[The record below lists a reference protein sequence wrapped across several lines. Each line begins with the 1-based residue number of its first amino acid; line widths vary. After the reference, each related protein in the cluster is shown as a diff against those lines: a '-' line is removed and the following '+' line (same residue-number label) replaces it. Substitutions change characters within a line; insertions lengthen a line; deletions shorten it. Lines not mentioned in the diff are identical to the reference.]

1 MSPMKLARYFDHTIL
16 KPAATA
22 AEVAKICKEAISYG
36 FFSVCIN
43 PVHVKRVSDL
53 LAGTEVQVCSV
64 VGFPLGTNTSA
75 MKARETRQAI
85 EDGANEID
93 MVINVGALKDKD
105 YDFVGNDIRGVVEAA
120 SGNVVK
126 VIIETCLLEKSEIVE
141 ACRISGKAGAHFVK
155 TSTGF
160 AGGGATPEDVAL
172 MKKTVGSDLQ
182 VKASGGI
189 KSLADARKLIN
200 AGADRIGASAGVTIM
215 TELEEL
221 TPHKGV

>member
-1 MSPMKLARYFDHTIL
+1 MSPRELAKYFDHTIL

-22 AEVAKICKEAISYG
+22 AEVANICQEAVSYG

-43 PVHVKRVSDL
+43 PVHVKKVSDL
-53 LAGTEVQVCSV
+53 LKGTEVKVCSV

-75 MKARETRQAI
+75 MKAREAKQAI
-85 EDGANEID
+85 ADGADEID
-93 MVINVGALKDKD
+93 MVINVGALKDKS
-105 YDFVGNDIRGVVEAA
+105 YGFVENDIKGVVEAA
-120 SGNVVK
+120 AGKVVK
-126 VIIETCLLEKSEIVE
+126 VIIETCLLERGEIVE
-141 ACRISGKAGAHFVK
+141 VCRIARKAGAHFVK

-189 KSLADARKLIN
+189 KSLTDVKKMID

-215 TELEEL
+215 SELEEL
-221 TPHKGV
+221 KG

>member
-1 MSPMKLARYFDHTIL
+1 MLPRELAKYFDHTIL

-22 AEVAKICKEAISYG
+22 AEVANICQEAVSYG

-43 PVHVKRVSDL
+43 PVHVKKVSDL
-53 LAGTEVQVCSV
+53 LKGTEVKVCSV

-75 MKARETRQAI
+75 MKARETKQAVA
-85 EDGANEID
+85 DGADEID
-93 MVINVGALKDKD
+93 MVINVGALKDGN
-105 YDFVGNDIRGVVEAA
+105 YDFVENDIKGVVEAA
-120 SGNVVK
+120 RGRVAK

-141 ACRISGKAGAHFVK
+141 VCNIARKVGAHFVK

-189 KSLADARKLIN
+189 KSLADTRKMID
-200 AGADRIGASAGVTIM
+200 AGADRIGASAGVNIM
-215 TELEEL
+215 AELEEL
-221 TPHKGV
+221 KE

>member
-1 MSPMKLARYFDHTIL
+1 MLSPELAKYFDHTVL

-22 AEVAKICKEAISYG
+22 AEVANICQEAISYD

-53 LAGTEVQVCSV
+53 LSGTEVKVCSV
-64 VGFPLGTNTSA
+64 VGFPLGANTSDL
-75 MKARETRQAI
+75 KALETRQAI
-85 EDGANEID
+85 TDGADEID

-105 YDFVGNDIRGVVEAA
+105 FDFVENDIKAVVNAA
-120 SGNVVK
+120 SGKIVK

-141 ACRISGKAGAHFVK
+141 VCEIAKKAGAHFVK

-160 AGGGATPEDVAL
+160 AGGGASPEDVAL
-172 MKKTVGSDLQ
+172 MKKTVGGELQ

-189 KSLADARKLIN
+189 KSLADAEKMIE
-200 AGADRIGASAGVTIM
+200 AGADRIGASAGVAIM
-215 TELEEL
+215 KELE
-221 TPHKGV
+221 G

>member
-1 MSPMKLARYFDHTIL
+1 MLSTELAKYFDHTIL

-22 AEVAKICKEAISYG
+22 AEVANICQEAISYD

-53 LAGTEVQVCSV
+53 LSGTEVKVCSV
-64 VGFPLGTNTSA
+64 VGFPLGASTSDL
-75 MKARETRQAI
+75 KALETRQAI
-85 EDGANEID
+85 TDGADEID

-105 YDFVGNDIRGVVEAA
+105 FDFVENDIKAVVNAA
-120 SGNVVK
+120 SGKIVK

-141 ACRISGKAGAHFVK
+141 VCEIAKKAGAHFVK

-160 AGGGATPEDVAL
+160 AGGGASPEDVAL
-172 MKKTVGSDLQ
+172 MKKTVGGELL

-189 KSLADARKLIN
+189 KSLADAEKMIEG
-200 AGADRIGASAGVTIM
+200 GADRIGASAGVAIM
-215 TELEEL
+215 KELV
-221 TPHKGV
+221 G